1 MTLNC
6 PFLLPIQ
13 IMPQFIQ
20 RDPTANRADAL
31 NTARDLL
38 NEAES
43 FNDNESL
50 YFLQSAGLFLMFQDD
65 NELSMAGPEEM
76 VALARQLEELSFQAT
91 MYAGIM
97 NGLFIPVLDGDNNL
111 CFKAVSS
118 EEFNETGVSE
128 EVQSQYKD
136 RLKGVEDNK

>member
-50 YFLQSAGLFLMFQDD
+50 YFFQSAGLFLMFQDD

-76 VALARQLEELSFQAT
+76 AALARQLEELSFQAT

>member
-50 YFLQSAGLFLMFQDD
+50 YFFQSAGLFLMFQDD

-91 MYAGIM
+91 MYSGIM

-118 EEFNETGVSE
+118 KEFNETGVSE
-128 EVQSQYKD
+128 EVQSQF
-136 RLKGVEDNK
+136 RHLKEMDINN

>member
-6 PFLLPIQ
+6 LFLLPIQ

-43 FNDNESL
+43 FKDNESL

-128 EVQSQYKD
+128 EVQSQF
-136 RLKGVEDNK
+136 RHLKEMDINN

>member
-1 MTLNC
+1 
-6 PFLLPIQ
+6 
-13 IMPQFIQ
+13 
-20 RDPTANRADAL
+20 
-31 NTARDLL
+31 
-38 NEAES
+38 
-43 FNDNESL
+43 
-50 YFLQSAGLFLMFQDD
+50 MFQDD

-128 EVQSQYKD
+128 EVQSQF
-136 RLKGVEDNK
+136 RHLKEMDINN

>member
-13 IMPQFIQ
+13 PMSQFIQ
-20 RDPTANRADAL
+20 RDPNAKRADAL
-31 NTARDLL
+31 NTARDFL
-38 NEAES
+38 NEAEP
-43 FNDNESL
+43 FDDDKNL
-50 YFLQSAGLFLMFQDD
+50 YFLEAAGLFLMFQDD

-128 EVQSQYKD
+128 EVQSQF
-136 RLKGVEDNK
+136 RHLKEMDINN

>member
-13 IMPQFIQ
+13 PMSQFIQ
-20 RDPTANRADAL
+20 RDPNAKRADAL
-31 NTARDLL
+31 NTARDFL
-38 NEAES
+38 NEAEP
-43 FNDNESL
+43 FDDDKNL
-50 YFLQSAGLFLMFQDD
+50 YFLEAAGLFLMFQDD

-91 MYAGIM
+91 MYSGIM

-128 EVQSQYKD
+128 EVQSQF
-136 RLKGVEDNK
+136 RHLKEMDINN

>member
-20 RDPTANRADAL
+20 RDPNANRADAL

-128 EVQSQYKD
+128 EVQSQF
-136 RLKGVEDNK
+136 RHLKEMDINN

>member
-50 YFLQSAGLFLMFQDD
+50 YFFQSAGLFLMFQDD

-91 MYAGIM
+91 MYSGIM

-128 EVQSQYKD
+128 EVQSQF
-136 RLKGVEDNK
+136 RHLKEMDINN

>member
-1 MTLNC
+1 MS
-6 PFLLPIQ
+6 
-13 IMPQFIQ
+13 QFIQ

-31 NTARDLL
+31 NTARDFL
-38 NEAES
+38 NEAEP
-43 FNDNESL
+43 FNDDKNL
-50 YFLQSAGLFLMFQDD
+50 YFLQAAGLFLMFQDD

-91 MYAGIM
+91 MYSGIM

-128 EVQSQYKD
+128 EVQSQF
-136 RLKGVEDNK
+136 RHLKEMDINN

>member
-6 PFLLPIQ
+6 LFLLPIQ

-43 FNDNESL
+43 FNDDKNL
-50 YFLQSAGLFLMFQDD
+50 YFLQAAGLFLMFQDD

-91 MYAGIM
+91 MYAGIL
-97 NGLFIPVLDGDNNL
+97 NGLFIPVIDEDNNL
-111 CFKAVSS
+111 CFKGVPP
-118 EEFNETGVSE
+118 EEFNETGVHE
-128 EVQSQYKD
+128 DIQAQYKD

>member
-128 EVQSQYKD
+128 EVQSQF
-136 RLKGVEDNK
+136 RHLKEMDINN

>member
-6 PFLLPIQ
+6 LFLLPIQ